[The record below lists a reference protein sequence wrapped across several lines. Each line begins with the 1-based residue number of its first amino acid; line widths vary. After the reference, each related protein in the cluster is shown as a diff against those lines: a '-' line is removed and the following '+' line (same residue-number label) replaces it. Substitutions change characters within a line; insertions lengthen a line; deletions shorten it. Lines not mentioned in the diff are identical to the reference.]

1 MSKGSAR
8 TTFVIG
14 ALLTLPGA
22 SYLAALDK
30 MSKLDVSNAVI
41 VLIVIGFNIVM
52 LTLLEGPLLC
62 FAFAPD
68 WTPGAIEAG
77 KGVAEPPRAE
87 GGRAGAD
94 GPRRRPDP
102 QGRDRPAG
110 RLRRAVLVTRR
121 VGGPRRPL
129 SRGCGARPSAAL
141 RLRRVDEARDRAD
154 NDAGLGCDLRD
165 LPR

>member
-1 MSKGSAR
+1 MRIEHRREEKAQRDKPPPRWQRAMNKGSAR

-68 WTPGAIEAG
+68 WTPGAIERG
-77 KGVAEPPRAE
+77 KGVAGPPRAE

-94 GPRRRPDP
+94 GPRRRADP

-110 RLRRAVLVTRR
+110 RLRRAAR
-121 VGGPRRPL
+121 VG
-129 SRGCGARPSAAL
+129 SHTAL
-141 RLRRVDEARDRAD
+141 RLRRVDEA
-154 NDAGLGCDLRD
+154 
-165 LPR
+165 P